1 MKRAVI
7 IGAGGPDLKIQV
19 SDTKEILSCDPFVGC
34 ALSMPEDVDTI
45 EGYKQYISDHLVGRE
60 VLINLDCLQDKQGV
74 LLPQENDLKLIEV

>member
-7 IGAGGPDLKIQV
+7 IGAGWPDLKIQV

-45 EGYKQYISDHLVGRE
+45 
-60 VLINLDCLQDKQGV
+60 
-74 LLPQENDLKLIEV
+74 

>member
-7 IGAGGPDLKIQV
+7 IGAGWPDLKIQV

-34 ALSMPEDVDTI
+34 ALSMLEDVDTV
-45 EGYKQYISDHLVGRE
+45 EGYKKYIASRLVGRE
-60 VLINLDCLQDKQGV
+60 IIINLDCLRYDGV

>member
-7 IGAGGPDLKIQV
+7 IGAGWPDLKIQV

-45 EGYKQYISDHLVGRE
+45 EGYKQYIYRIILLVVRFLSTWIAYKISKGFYCHKRM
-60 VLINLDCLQDKQGV
+60 I
-74 LLPQENDLKLIEV
+74 

>member
-7 IGAGGPDLKIQV
+7 IEASWPDLKIQV

-45 EGYKQYISDHLVGRE
+45 ESYKQYISNHLVGRE
-60 VLINLDCLQDKQGV
+60 VLINLDCLQDEQRV

>member
-7 IGAGGPDLKIQV
+7 IGAGWPDLKIQV

-60 VLINLDCLQDKQGV
+60 IIINLNCLRYKDGV

>member
-7 IGAGGPDLKIQV
+7 IGAGWPDLKIQV

-34 ALSMPEDVDTI
+34 ALSMPEDVDAA
-45 EGYKQYISDHLVGRE
+45 EGYKKYIASRLVGRE
-60 VLINLDCLQDKQGV
+60 IIINLDCLRYDGV

>member
-7 IGAGGPDLKIQV
+7 IGAGWPDLKIQV
-19 SDTKEILSCDPFVGC
+19 SDTKEILYCDPFVGC

-45 EGYKQYISDHLVGRE
+45 EGYKQYIADHLVGRE
-60 VLINLDCLQDKQGV
+60 VLINLDCLQDKQGG

>member
-7 IGAGGPDLKIQV
+7 IGAGWPDLKIQV

-60 VLINLDCLQDKQGV
+60 IIINLNCLRHDGV